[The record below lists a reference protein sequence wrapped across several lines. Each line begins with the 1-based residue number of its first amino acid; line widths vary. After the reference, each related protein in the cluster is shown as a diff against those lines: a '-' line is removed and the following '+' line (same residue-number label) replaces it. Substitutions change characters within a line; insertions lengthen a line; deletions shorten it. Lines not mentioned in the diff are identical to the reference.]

1 MKRILIVFVLACL
14 LAIASVGMA
23 GAASN
28 PSGTGPPSVE
38 CGDDGA
44 TSGPAGFDMPGF
56 AIAELNYS
64 HSSQYDVACYQQ
76 TQNGH

>member
-23 GAASN
+23 AAAPN
-28 PSGTGPPSVE
+28 PSGSGPPSVE
-38 CGDDGA
+38 CGEEGA

-56 AIAELNYS
+56 AIAETNYS

-76 TQNGH
+76 PQNGH